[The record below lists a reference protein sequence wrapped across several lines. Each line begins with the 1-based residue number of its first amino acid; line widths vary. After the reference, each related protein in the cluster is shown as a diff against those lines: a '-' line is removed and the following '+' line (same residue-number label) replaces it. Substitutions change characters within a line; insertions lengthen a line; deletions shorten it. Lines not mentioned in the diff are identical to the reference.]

1 MNQTRIVILGGG
13 FGGLSVARRLL
24 KSSFVWRNAT
34 ITLIDQHP
42 ESTYTPW
49 LHEVAGGSAARP
61 ACGDS
66 DIALETVRGLRYRR
80 GTVDHL
86 DTVDRHILLADGS
99 SIPFDILV
107 CALGSIS
114 NDFGIPGVSGFA
126 LDLKR
131 TTDALKI
138 RERFAALVDQAKR
151 SKESQRLVVVGTG
164 ANGTEFAAE
173 CATTINHLIK
183 KGTLRKGAIDV
194 ALIGSTAEPLLML
207 SPRQRA
213 KSIQRLQRIGVSLH
227 VNTALTG
234 VQAESIMIRPM
245 KDGVPIGQ
253 PQAMSAAMTVVAL
266 GVKVPD
272 VVMDLPFEKT
282 DRGRVR
288 VDASMRV
295 LNQTAIFAL
304 GDCAAI
310 DGRAPEPQTAQVAV
324 AQSKI
329 VARNILGLIKQKPL
343 VNFRI
348 RNRWDI
354 VLTLGEGYAIGTA
367 LGVPVSGYTISI
379 LRRAIDAKYF
389 FLVLPKW
396 EACARMIRGFLT
408 YGKAHISNEAPKLA
422 RKGRLS

>member
-1 MNQTRIVILGGG
+1 MNQTRIAILGGG

-24 KSSFVWRNAT
+24 RSSFVWHHTA

-49 LHEVAGGSAARP
+49 LHEVAGGSAARL

-80 GTVDHL
+80 GTIDRVDS
-86 DTVDRHILLADGS
+86 VDRHVLLSDGS

-114 NDFGIPGVSGFA
+114 NDFAIPGVSAFA

-131 TTDALKI
+131 TADALKI
-138 RERFAALVDQAKR
+138 RDRFAALVDHAKR

-194 ALIGSTAEPLLML
+194 ALVGSTTEPLLML
-207 SPRQRA
+207 SPRQRTKA
-213 KSIQRLQRIGVSLH
+213 VRRLERIGVSLH
-227 VNTALTG
+227 TNTALTG

-245 KDGVPIGQ
+245 KDGVPIGEQ
-253 PQAMSAAMTVVAL
+253 KAMSAAMTVVAL
-266 GVKVPD
+266 GVKVSD
-272 VVMDLPFEKT
+272 VVMELPFEKT

-288 VDASMRV
+288 IDETMRV

-310 DGRAPEPQTAQVAV
+310 EGRAPEPQTAQVAV
-324 AQSKI
+324 AQSKV
-329 VARNILGLIKQKPL
+329 VAQNILALMKQKPL
-343 VNFRI
+343 VHFRKHKH
-348 RNRWDI
+348 WDI
-354 VLTLGEGYAIGTA
+354 ILTLGEGYAIGTA
-367 LGVPVSGYTISI
+367 LGIPVSGYTIAI

-389 FLVLPKW
+389 FLVLPWW
-396 EACARMIRGFLT
+396 EACSRMIRGFFT
-408 YGKAHISNEAPKLA
+408 YGKAHISNETPKLA
-422 RKGRLS
+422 RKGHRS